1 MTTIKSFLAMSI
13 AAMLASFEPIS
24 NLLVSLTL
32 LFVINFV
39 AGLLAGLLAQ
49 RERFSF
55 RKSLL
60 CVTEMSVFLLIL
72 TCTFFIGDHVGDQL
86 GALQAVST
94 IAYTLLYFYAE
105 NILRNL
111 RLLLPNS
118 KVLSLM
124 HDLLSI
130 EVLKRLPGLK
140 LYAKTSTNKP
150 DSHANTH

>member
-13 AAMLASFEPIS
+13 AAVLAYFEPIGS
-24 NLLVSLTL
+24 LLTSLTL
-32 LFVINFV
+32 LFVLNFV

-55 RKSLL
+55 RKSFL

-72 TCTFFIGDHVGDQL
+72 TCTFFIGDHVGDQP

-94 IAYTLLYFYAE
+94 ITYTLLYFYSE

-111 RLLLPNS
+111 RLLLPKS
-118 KVLSLM
+118 KAIALL
-124 HDLLSI
+124 HDLVSI
-130 EVLKRLPGLK
+130 RLLGRMPGLK
-140 LYAKTSTNKP
+140 LYASETSKTNS
-150 DSHANTH
+150 DAHTH